1 MLHRM
6 TAAPE
11 IRPLRMYSDAERDA
25 VARELWGFAHWVD
38 YVESGASRD
47 ARLDRLMEVP
57 RGYAE
62 QVAER
67 CKKRA
72 ARAQREGKPG

>member
-38 YVESGASRD
+38 YVESGPTREERIERLHQVPAGWAD
-47 ARLDRLMEVP
+47 A
-57 RGYAE
+57 
-62 QVAER
+62 VAER
-67 CKKRA
+67 CKKRV
-72 ARAQREGKPG
+72 ARAQREGRPG